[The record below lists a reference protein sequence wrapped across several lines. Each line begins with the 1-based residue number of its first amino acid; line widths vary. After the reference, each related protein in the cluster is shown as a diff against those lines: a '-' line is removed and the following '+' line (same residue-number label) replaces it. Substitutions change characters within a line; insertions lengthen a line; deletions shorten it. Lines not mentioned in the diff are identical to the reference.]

1 MSKETKDT
9 ENTAATESEQAT
21 ESDSAD
27 DKKEQTENKPEGK
40 YPDGLKVIISPTGNI
55 ITVGVQKF
63 ESDPYMESFGTN
75 DIAEVLSEVQPVLER
90 ALARWKTSPQNPTYT
105 RPSYQAPART
115 AQANKKEDKEKEEK
129 KQPTLF

>member
-1 MSKETKDT
+1 MNKPKDT

-21 ESDSAD
+21 DKGSAD
-27 DKKEQTENKPEGK
+27 DKKEETEDKPEGK
-40 YPDGLKVIISPTGNI
+40 YPEGLKVIISPTGNI
-55 ITVGVQKF
+55 TTVGVQKF
-63 ESDPYMESFGTN
+63 ESDPYMESFGTD
-75 DIAEVLSEVQPVLER
+75 DILEVLSEVQPVLER